1 MEYDREGVSMFLLE
15 TKTNPYNFPQNRPQ
29 FFIPIF
35 LCLIPLIVKSII
47 WKFIDLCKY
56 LELKGKC
63 FKENSL
69 LRNYQEDGLAGWLL
83 INCLSR
89 YSCVGVVSPVSPVSL
104 GRARPRCELSM
115 MKYWLGD
122 TTGC

>member
-1 MEYDREGVSMFLLE
+1 MFLQE

-47 WKFIDLCKY
+47 WNFIDLCKY
-56 LELKGKC
+56 LELKEKC

-69 LRNYQEDGLAGWLL
+69 LRKFFIIKKTAWLAG
-83 INCLSR
+83 CLSI
-89 YSCVGVVSPVSPVSL
+89 VFLGIPV
-104 GRARPRCELSM
+104 
-115 MKYWLGD
+115 
-122 TTGC
+122 